1 MNNRADIKDIKIIAS
16 KDSWIEGKAE
26 RQLQKTSELDG
37 VEYCVGLPDIHPGR
51 GNPVG
56 AAYLIREI
64 IYPYLIGNDVGC
76 GISLFR
82 TDIKKNKIKID
93 KWIRKLETFNE
104 PYQGDIEPFLDQLEL
119 KLPSQDIAL
128 GTIGAGNHFAEL
140 QMIEKVFNEEL
151 FSEIGLHKNQ
161 LTLVLHSGSRGIGEA
176 LLRKHTD
183 KHGAGGLK
191 ADSQEGKQY
200 LAQHDEALRWSICN
214 RAAIAKKFVSRI
226 GTNCHLIIDTC
237 HNHISYVIY
246 NDEGFWLHRKGAVA
260 SDSGPILIP
269 GSRGSL
275 SYLVRPKGDQHNNLL
290 SFPHGAGRKWNRTSC
305 KGRLENR
312 YNISSLK
319 KTKLGGHV
327 ICDDKELLY
336 EEAPQAYKNIDQ
348 VIKDLLDED
357 LAEVI
362 ATFKPLLTYK
372 NRK

>member
-1 MNNRADIKDIKIIAS
+1 MSNRADIKIIAS

-26 RQLQKTSELDG
+26 RQLQKTSELAG
-37 VEYCVGLPDIHPGR
+37 VECCVGLPDIHPGR

-82 TDIKKNKIKID
+82 TDIKKNKIKMD
-93 KWIRKLETFNE
+93 KWTRKLETFNE
-104 PYQGDIEPFLDQLEL
+104 PYQGNIAPFMDQLEP

-151 FSEIGLHKNQ
+151 FSEIGLQKNQ
-161 LTLVLHSGSRGIGEA
+161 LTLVVHSGSRGIGEA

-183 KHGAGGLK
+183 NHGAGGLK

-200 LAQHDEALRWSICN
+200 LAQHDAALRWAICN

-226 GTNCHLIIDTC
+226 GTNCQLIIDTC

-319 KTKLGGHV
+319 KTKFGGHV

-362 ATFKPLLTYK
+362 ATFKPVITYK
-372 NRK
+372 NRKQ